1 MIPNLIGHPDKRMA
15 AGHPEVLAELRELRS
30 ESVLAGG
37 GYEPGEDFDFR
48 MITYRMKE
56 VYCTQGQNLPSLRAA
71 RSYNPALLNPRA
83 MEKLGVEEGDL
94 VVVDSGFGKVEAVV
108 EASDGV
114 QPGVVALAFG
124 WGDPSDERGVRE
136 KGTNVQT
143 LIPDDVRYDP
153 ITGLALQSAVPV
165 NIYARAGSGN

>member
-1 MIPNLIGHPDKRMA
+1 
-15 AGHPEVLAELRELRS
+15 
-30 ESVLAGG
+30 
-37 GYEPGEDFDFR
+37 
-48 MITYRMKE
+48 
-56 VYCTQGQNLPSLRAA
+56 
-71 RSYNPALLNPRA
+71 